1 MSLLSLKST
10 VAFDS
15 VLIDFE
21 TLEDTL
27 KKGSEKK
34 HMKSH
39 SRIKSRK
46 GFGLD
51 SLIMIISA
59 IVIIAILIGIS
70 KSFMIT
76 LENSYVSLTTTMPKF
91 DPTGNYDIT
100 IQNSTSVQ
108 NTTASLL
115 SVYNMLRSGTI
126 WAIGAILVIAGILF
140 MLEQIEIVPAS
151 TAFGIISKGTLYFLI
166 LFGFPPLWDLYAT
179 GIEYGSR
186 AIMDPAGT
194 GQTPQS
200 VIKVFDTINGMGIS
214 QGQVPQVDNSVLNN
228 LIQLFNGAN
237 IVSTFSD
244 QGKAFILGL
253 IGGLIALVASFL
265 TYMFSAIRQ
274 VLTAVLVAG
283 LPVILI
289 LSLVPWFQGITRR
302 LFDTLFGLSIV
313 PIFSSLVMVTGAAYL
328 GSITTHPVEEQ
339 WFASVAV
346 LTLATFVPTILVPL
360 LGSLFSSMT
369 SIVSSGVGFG
379 GMMTVMAARTGQGI
393 GSGAFGAMQA
403 VQQQGMEYGTPY
415 SGLDMAKAGLG
426 GGLAGGFGGLVQ
438 GASHAGSQALR
449 QVGAKEIAYDI
460 RNMGSGVAKR
470 FQDVA
475 EQHGINVIQPAVDHT
490 LTENSAG
497 VMNSLATIPVPQEQR
512 DVHMQNGITLR
523 NLARDSFET
532 GNYSKIL
539 DHQYFKSVPVSDKE
553 TFAKAVSATI
563 VNHGLEPQKLAN
575 ISYNLEKMGGLTND
589 NIKEFI
595 RNNEGHSKSYDST
608 TKSEN
613 T

>member
-1 MSLLSLKST
+1 MLK
-10 VAFDS
+10 DS
-15 VLIDFE
+15 G
-21 TLEDTL
+21 TSSQCKTGS
-27 KKGSEKK
+27 KK
-34 HMKSH
+34 KSMNQRC
-39 SRIKSRK
+39 RIKSRK

-70 KSFMIT
+70 KVFMTT

-91 DPTGNYDIT
+91 DPTGIYADT
-100 IQNSTSVQ
+100 VQNSTSIQ
-108 NTTASLL
+108 NTTTSLL

-140 MLEQIEIVPAS
+140 MLEQIEVVPAS
-151 TAFGIISKGTLYFLI
+151 TAFGIISKGSLYFLI
-166 LFGFPPLWDLYAT
+166 MFGFPPLWDLYAT

-186 AIMDPAGT
+186 TIMDPIGT

-214 QGQVPQVDNSVLNN
+214 QGKVPQVDNSVLNN

-253 IGGLIALVASFL
+253 IGGLIALIASFL

-346 LTLATFVPTILVPL
+346 LSLATFVPTILVPL

-369 SIVSSGVGFG
+369 NIVSSGVGFG

-393 GSGAFGAMQA
+393 GSGAYGAIQA
-403 VQQQGMEYGTPY
+403 VQQQGMTHGTPY
-415 SGLDMAKAGLG
+415 SGLDMVKAGIG
-426 GGLAGGFGGLVQ
+426 GGLAGGFGGMIY

-449 QVGAKEIAYDI
+449 QVGAKEIAYDV
-460 RNMGSGVAKR
+460 RDMGSQIAKR
-470 FQDVA
+470 FQGVA
-475 EQHGINVIQPAVDHT
+475 QQHGYSVIQPAVDHT

-497 VMNSLATIPVPQEQR
+497 VMTKLATIPVPQEQR
-512 DVHMQNGITLR
+512 EVHMQNGMTLL
-523 NLARDSFET
+523 NLAHGSIET
-532 GNYSKIL
+532 DNYSKIL
-539 DHQYFKSVPVSDKE
+539 DHSYFNSVPVSDKE
-553 TFAKAVSATI
+553 SFAKAISATI
-563 VNHGLEPQKLAN
+563 VNHGFEPQKLAN
-575 ISYNLEKMGGLTND
+575 ISYNLEKMGGLTAD
-589 NIKEFI
+589 NMKEFI
-595 RNNEGHSKSYDST
+595 RNYKALDSSFTSATKSDST
-608 TKSEN
+608 
-613 T
+613 